1 VDSWVERKL
10 RLVLLLCLLLLRLC
24 LLLSLLYSVR
34 QQMLYHLR
42 LVL

>member
-1 VDSWVERKL
+1 VDSWVDRK
-10 RLVLLLCLLLLRLC
+10 LCLLLLRLRLR

-34 QQMLYHLR
+34 QQMLYQLR